1 MRYKIGFFLPKRG
14 MCILECDPN
23 GTPNRYHSGPFPTDR
38 ELNYQ
43 FKKLLGEF
51 PEDNQEQTVEQ
62 LLNRK
67 EAIEKLITVSV
78 NKFIDDAEISV
89 KSIELI
95 HFESDRKKILQTK
108 ITLDL

>member
-1 MRYKIGFFLPKRG
+1 MLTLSVILLNEGHYGKHIYFKKFLIFDSK
-14 MCILECDPN
+14 CKVEN
-23 GTPNRYHSGPFPTDR
+23 SS
-38 ELNYQ
+38 NYQ
-43 FKKLLGEF
+43 FKKLQGEF